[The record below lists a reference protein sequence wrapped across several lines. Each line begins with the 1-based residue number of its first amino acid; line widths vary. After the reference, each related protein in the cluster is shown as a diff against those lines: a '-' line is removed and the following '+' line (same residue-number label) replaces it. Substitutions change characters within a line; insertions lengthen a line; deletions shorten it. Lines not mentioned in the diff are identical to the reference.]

1 MTTKFNNQAIT
12 EWLRASDASTI
23 GTEGDTQVEGQDMD
37 KAINRYAEVTRIS
50 EALDVAGQS
59 TNARILSALGHPG
72 YGEKYAEIVLR
83 EWQENPDRSLHAI
96 VYMEEGT

>member
-23 GTEGDTQVEGQDMD
+23 GTEGDNVEGRDMD
-37 KAINRYAEVTRIS
+37 TAISRYAEVSRIS
-50 EALDVAGQS
+50 AALDVAGQS
-59 TNARILSALGHPG
+59 TSTRILSALGHPG